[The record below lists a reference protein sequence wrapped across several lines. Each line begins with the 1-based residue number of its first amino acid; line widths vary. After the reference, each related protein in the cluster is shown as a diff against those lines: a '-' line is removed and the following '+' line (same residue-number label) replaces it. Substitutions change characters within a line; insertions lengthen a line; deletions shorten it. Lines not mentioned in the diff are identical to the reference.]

1 MPAYLQLGHE
11 SWNLLDD
18 ADIGAYRGVV
28 LSPVNDDPTYVRDR
42 LARLGAR
49 ARDFEVILDPQ
60 LYNPMADRGQ
70 LLTWPYYPND
80 FDTADRS
87 DPRWWANVARG
98 VVRTAADIGANAIC
112 TPAPIPRVASPDYY
126 RFIVEVGDATKA
138 EADAAR
144 LDTLLTV
151 VVPLRDLVDPRRA
164 LELASILTGSDC
176 ERIYLVFLAEDV
188 GQREPLNDGA
198 GLASAVHLVRLL
210 SETVRVHVAFSAHE
224 LVLWKFAGAA
234 DVSSGKWMNVRR
246 FTPGRWRDEE
256 GGGRQVMY
264 WNESL
269 LLTLLRDQDVTRLD
283 REGWFAGR
291 TFTDNPASE
300 RILQILR
307 SGSGE
312 AWLRL
317 SWVQYLRW
325 VSVIEARATA
335 GDDTILSRV
344 DAAWASI
351 PRTMLFVDR
360 FNTGDH
366 ARIWLNAAREGAGR

>member
-11 SWNLLDD
+11 SWSLLDD
-18 ADIGAYRGVV
+18 PDIGHYAGVV
-28 LSPVNDDPTYVRDR
+28 LSPVNDDPAYVRDR
-42 LARLGAR
+42 LARLGVR
-49 ARDFEVILDPQ
+49 THDLEVILDPQ
-60 LYNPMADRGQ
+60 LYNPNADRGQ

-98 VVRTAADIGANAIC
+98 VVRTATDIGANAIC
-112 TPAPIPRVASPDYY
+112 TPAPIPRVASMDYY
-126 RFIVEVGDATKA
+126 RFVVEVGDAAKA
-138 EADAAR
+138 EADAAG

-151 VVPLRDLVDPRRA
+151 IVPLRDLADPRRA
-164 LELASILTGSDC
+164 FELASILTATDC
-176 ERIYLVFLAEDV
+176 GRIYLVFLAEDV

-210 SETVRVHVAFSAHE
+210 SDAVRVHVAFSAHE

-264 WNESL
+264 WNESF

-283 REGWFAGR
+283 RSGWFAGR
-291 TFTDNPASE
+291 TFAANPASQ
-300 RILQILR
+300 RIMQILR

-312 AWLRL
+312 AWLRH
-317 SWVQYLRW
+317 SWIQYLRW
-325 VSVIEARATA
+325 VSVLEARVTT
-335 GDDTILSRV
+335 GDETVLVRAD
-344 DAAWASI
+344 DAWGSI
-351 PRTMLFVDR
+351 PRTVLFVDR
-360 FNTGDH
+360 FNNGDH
-366 ARIWLNAAREGAGR
+366 ARIWLAAAREGAER